1 MRLAV
6 RLLALLL
13 LFAAPLAASPARAE
27 TENGGDAKNDEKKP
41 DEKKPEKGDDK
52 KDAQR
57 PFVIVVMG
65 DSLADGIWGS
75 LYRGYV
81 RQQKLVRVSRH
92 AINSAGFSSHNF
104 EGDFEAIATKEKSID
119 LVVFMVGANDRQRV
133 FAVGNSREWA
143 QFRTEKWHFLY
154 RQNIQ
159 RFLALMQAKKVPIVW
174 VGLPI
179 MRKEDASDDAKMM
192 NGIYHELA
200 TAHGATFVDI
210 WAATANKDGEY
221 DPFIEDEK
229 GRKRRFRHDD
239 GVHFTDYGY
248 DVVMRHVMKVARE
261 KLPQFQALW
270 SVPGP

>member
-13 LFAAPLAASPARAE
+13 LFATPLAVSSARAE
-27 TENGGDAKNDEKKP
+27 TVNGSDAKNDEKKP
-41 DEKKPEKGDDK
+41 DAKKPEKSDDK

-57 PFVIVVMG
+57 PFVIVVKG
-65 DSLADGIWGS
+65 DSLADGLWGS

-81 RQQKLVRVSRH
+81 RQQKLVRVTRY
-92 AINSAGFSSHNF
+92 AVNSAGFTAHNF
-104 EGDFEAIATKEKSID
+104 ENDFETIAAKEKSID

-133 FAVGNSREWA
+133 FEVGNSKQWA
-143 QFRTEKWHFLY
+143 QFRTEKWHLLY

-159 RFLALMQAKKVPIVW
+159 RFLALMQAKKVPVVW

-179 MRKEDASDDAKMM
+179 MRKEDASEDAKMM
-192 NGIYHELA
+192 NGIYRELA

-210 WAATANKDGEY
+210 WAASANKDGEY
-221 DPFIEDEK
+221 DPFLDDEK

-239 GVHFTDYGY
+239 GVHFTDFGY
-248 DVVMRHVMKVARE
+248 DVVLRHVMKVARE